1 MGYDRIN
8 NYRTGLKIINEG
20 LLYGLLSV
28 PSFSGKE
35 KWMQYYIMEY
45 ARRKDIPASIDDKG
59 NIYLCRGSLSEG
71 EFYPCVTAHMDTVHS
86 RQIPFIEANKKIP
99 LQTEVVNGNHLIF
112 AEDFGLGGDDKA
124 GIVIALT
131 IMEMLP
137 ACKAVFFVEEEIGCG
152 GSEVAELS
160 WFRDVGYI
168 IAFDAPGRNCASWSC
183 GGELLF
189 DKTFY
194 EKFLRELG
202 NKHGLTNFEAHP
214 YTDVMMLRMNTCLAC
229 MNFSAG
235 YYNHHTSIEYVV
247 AEDMDQAVA
256 MGLHLINRL
265 GNKEYII
272 PYTPHYLDVDNA
284 DFNYF
289 KALFNNH
296 K

>member
-45 ARRKDIPASIDDKG
+45 ARRKDIPAGIDDKG
-59 NIYLCRGSLSEG
+59 TIYLCKGSLSEG
-71 EFYPCVTAHMDTVHS
+71 EIYPCVTAHMDTVHS

-152 GSEVAELS
+152 GSGLPNCLGSGMLDISLLLTLLVEIAHRGRVAVSCCLIRHSMRSSLGS
-160 WFRDVGYI
+160 WG
-168 IAFDAPGRNCASWSC
+168 
-183 GGELLF
+183 
-189 DKTFY
+189 
-194 EKFLRELG
+194 
-202 NKHGLTNFEAHP
+202 TNTA
-214 YTDVMMLRMNTCLAC
+214 
-229 MNFSAG
+229 
-235 YYNHHTSIEYVV
+235 
-247 AEDMDQAVA
+247 
-256 MGLHLINRL
+256 
-265 GNKEYII
+265 
-272 PYTPHYLDVDNA
+272 
-284 DFNYF
+284 
-289 KALFNNH
+289 
-296 K
+296 